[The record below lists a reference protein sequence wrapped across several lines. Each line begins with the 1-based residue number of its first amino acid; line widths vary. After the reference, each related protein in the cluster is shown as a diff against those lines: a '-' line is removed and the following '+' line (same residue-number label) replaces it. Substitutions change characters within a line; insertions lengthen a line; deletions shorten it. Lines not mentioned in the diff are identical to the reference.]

1 MKEQIN
7 DRMSFAPFQIIV
19 YWMNEFYNHW
29 DKHWMSESTN
39 EFYKH
44 WDKKTFISVDIEWT
58 NLSMSSIS
66 TEKRNLRN
74 KLEGFILIKSFW
86 AKILPCK
93 KKKTFFIR
101 IEFRKILNEDN
112 IVQGQINTKNF
123 SFNPKENV
131 LENLTLT

>member
-1 MKEQIN
+1 
-7 DRMSFAPFQIIV
+7 MS
-19 YWMNEFYNHW
+19 
-29 DKHWMSESTN
+29 
-39 EFYKH
+39 
-44 WDKKTFISVDIEWT
+44 
-58 NLSMSSIS
+58 LIS

-131 LENLTLT
+131 LENLTLTWIHSFVTLKKVIVGKNYLTNCHITQHKKVQLIHSNKSHDKEATIICLISIWFRFVC